1 MPIHTAVITVAAV
14 SLPVVGPTSP
24 ILLAGGT
31 IAVIAILGMVAVI
44 ARKAG
49 LVSSN
54 QTFVDDHNT
63 PADGDA
69 DGEPAQQAPEGPS
82 ASTTNEQV
90 DEQTNAHAAGDASVA
105 EVETLGDEMQ
115 VLDDRGERQLSGMAP
130 RHIREDEDYYEHLR
144 IDDHYTRSYFIDGW
158 PDSVSDGQFR
168 GLFSQPGFDFD
179 IALHIDP
186 LDSPHALED
195 LKERI
200 RELESEYELLADD
213 GQTIEARDVERK
225 LQDYQAMRDAIR
237 DTNAEFVDVSMY
249 VTVAADSKAELDR
262 VSDQFEDT
270 LQENGLR
277 PILKTKDQER
287 TLRSTSPIA
296 KDELEKKHSMMG
308 GAIGAMLP
316 FSSGTLI
323 QDEGIPIGIHA
334 ENSSPIIYDRFTHDR
349 GYNMLTIGNIGA
361 GKSFSTKLHLLRHKL
376 YDDDTIVIMLDP
388 LRGFAGLNSALDGQQ
403 IVVGGDF
410 ALNPLEIKEPPESV
424 KDDPQVNPGTAKMKD
439 LKSFFE
445 SFFDMRGEELGEKW
459 TTLQR
464 ALRTAYHE
472 RGIDLDDPDT
482 HARQSPTIRED
493 VIPILLEMVTDVEEH
508 SIIQD
513 IIDDETAI
521 EEVLNAAQEVTE
533 EERRRAAELL
543 LAMEPFLDG
552 GALANLGESSD
563 FDIEDEDV
571 VWLDLQQQESRGGL
585 GLMMNLLFS
594 AVYERA
600 KQTDKEVIFA
610 IDEARYIM
618 RDKAALEFLEQAV
631 RHSRH
636 YDLSIQFITQ
646 TVDEFFQHEEAEAIA
661 DQCDH
666 KLFFHTEGLD
676 NEVASKVGMSETE
689 AQFVRTATPGDEE
702 RGYSE
707 AAFGVADEGWYPV
720 HISANPKEAA
730 VVDLDPDED
739 IRAALPG
746 MNDDEVVPEEV
757 REIREQLLEKYSD
770 EVEVEVKPEKLV
782 PEIRAVGEDGKEVI
796 VDQDEIRRS
805 GPNLDKIV
813 SDALDLADDEDSSEE
828 TSSDDSSRESLNRL
842 FDQLENGESDSDE
855 DE

>member
-1 MPIHTAVITVAAV
+1 MPLNTSIAA
-14 SLPVVGPTSP
+14 LPAIDTSNP
-24 ILLAGGT
+24 IILAGGAAAAL
-31 IAVIAILGMVAVI
+31 IVALLGIVL

-49 LVSSN
+49 LIASN
-54 QTFVDDHNT
+54 SGFSDDT
-63 PADGDA
+63 AVPDA
-69 DGEPAQQAPEGPS
+69 DSESDVAPS
-82 ASTTNEQV
+82 VN
-90 DEQTNAHAAGDASVA
+90 DESSEADA
-105 EVETLGDEMQ
+105 VETDSLEEIRDGEMQ
-115 VLDDRGERQLSGMAP
+115 ALDDQAERQLSELAP
-130 RHIREDEDYYEHLR
+130 QHILEDEDYYEHLR

-158 PDSVSDGQFR
+158 PDSLSDGQ
-168 GLFSQPGFDFD
+168 LNDVFSQPGLDFD
-179 IALHIDP
+179 ISMHVEPMASPKAL
-186 LDSPHALED
+186 AD
-195 LKERI
+195 LKGRI
-200 RELESEYELLADD
+200 RDLESEYELLADD
-213 GQTIEARDVERK
+213 GQTIEARDVDRK
-225 LQDYQAMRDAIR
+225 LQDYQSMRDAIR

-249 VTVAADSKAELDR
+249 VTVSGETEDELDR
-262 VSDQFEDT
+262 VSDQLEDT
-270 LQENGLR
+270 LEENGLR

-296 KDELEKKHSMMG
+296 SDELGKKHSMMG

-323 QDEGIPIGIHA
+323 QDEGIPIGVHA
-334 ENSSPIIYDRFTHDR
+334 ENRSPIIYDRFGHDR

-424 KDDPQVNPGTAKMKD
+424 KDNPQVNPGTAKMKD

-464 ALRTAYHE
+464 ALRTAYTE
-472 RGIDLDDPDT
+472 CGIDLDNPDT
-482 HARQSPTIRED
+482 HGRQSPTIRED

-513 IIDDETAI
+513 IIDDEDAI
-521 EEVLNAAQEVTE
+521 KEVLNAAEEVTE

-543 LAMEPFLDG
+543 LAMEPFLEG
-552 GALANLGESSD
+552 GALANLGTSSD

-600 KQTDKEVIFA
+600 KQTDKQVIFA

-676 NEVASKVGMSETE
+676 DEVASKVGMNETE

-720 HISANPKEAA
+720 HISANKKEAA
-730 VVDLDPDED
+730 VIDLDPDEGV
-739 IRAALPG
+739 RAALPG
-746 MNDDEVVPEEV
+746 MQEDEVVSREV
-757 REIREQLLEKYSD
+757 REIREQLLQKY
-770 EVEVEVKPEKLV
+770 EGNVEVEVSPEKMV
-782 PEIRAVGEDGKEVI
+782 PEVRAVGNDGEEV
-796 VDQDEIRRS
+796 VVAQDELRRS
-805 GPNLDKIV
+805 GPDLDKIV
-813 SDALDLADDEDSSEE
+813 SDALDLADDEASSEE
-828 TSSDDSSRESLNRL
+828 SSSEDANEESLNRL
-842 FDQLENGESDSDE
+842 FDQLQNGKSDAD
-855 DE
+855 DDK